1 MARVI
6 RQAPGCYTHN
16 FVKPRFYFLIS
27 LCFLAGCVNI
37 PDSYAPP
44 VQRRPLAGAEPAP
57 VGRFVNMADANAEA
71 YIVKDVA
78 SGVEAGA
85 WRWARKRP
93 ELRFFLDKTDHLNF
107 KADFSVAGVT
117 LKETG
122 PVTISL
128 FINGNLLDSVKCAEA
143 GALHFDKPVPE
154 KFLRANSVNFA
165 AMEIDK
171 VWVSKT
177 DGAVLGFILTR
188 AGFTP

>member
-1 MARVI
+1 MSEFRPYI
-6 RQAPGCYTHN
+6 
-16 FVKPRFYFLIS
+16 LIPFC
-27 LCFLAGCVNI
+27 LLAGCANI

-44 VQRRPLAGAEPAP
+44 VQRRPLGGAEPAP

-78 SGVEAGA
+78 AGVEAGS

-93 ELRFFLDKTDHLNF
+93 ELRFYLDGIDRLNF
-107 KADFSVAGVT
+107 RADFSVADAT

-128 FINGNLLDSVKCAEA
+128 FINGNLLDSVQSAEA
-143 GALHFDKPVPE
+143 GEKHFDKPVPA
-154 KFLRANSVNFA
+154 KFLRANSLNFA
-165 AMEIDK
+165 ALEADK